1 MVFMNSSFLLL
12 LLLGGQGGM
21 SYSFHLPGKIK
32 RTCCR
37 ISSVEISH
45 RDRGPFVS
53 TRNTDNPGFAWAN
66 SQTNT
71 ALEVS
76 QGATSGDDVSASEG
90 MTKASIFVGVITA
103 AMGYLYGKVLSLC
116 VKTVWHTLPR
126 MLQDKNLNPTYFI
139 TGVCT
144 FGGLLMGILSNALSS
159 STFTVADF
167 VSLFSSS
174 DAKALPSSRV
184 YLLPLLL
191 LSLVT
196 STFGFSVG
204 PEAPMVCAGA
214 LIGASFARYLYG
226 NGEET
231 ATIENQETLAYAG
244 ASGALTAFMGIPIA
258 GSIFALELT
267 SSHAGMNKA
276 GGKRALSSTILSSIA
291 ALVTIQA
298 IFDPFSV
305 VGGHF
310 NYGAV
315 GPLAGRTMIATAIA
329 CGAGGGLLG
338 TVFHVLV
345 GAIKKVSWTTNIGLK
360 SSSTNDNKQNLWQ
373 RPVIVK
379 TIIGLLVGLISSNYP
394 QTLFWGEGSLQTMI
408 SGQHTPFTNTKHGL
422 SQILTSA
429 ARVNPNLPFES
440 ASAAAQVGVAKL
452 VAIALACAGKFP
464 GGIIFPLMFA
474 AAPLAH
480 SISSILSVQSGLVP
494 LIVMCLM
501 ASTQAAVTRTPL
513 ATALILS
520 LTASAKTELSVM
532 LPGMILSSYLGVYF
546 SRLFSKKSYFAY
558 NE

>member
-1 MVFMNSSFLLL
+1 MSS
-12 LLLGGQGGM
+12 
-21 SYSFHLPGKIK
+21 SFHLPGKK
-32 RTCCR
+32 NHSSCR
-37 ISSVEISH
+37 ISSTSGIERSCRDPFTLTAKAGSH
-45 RDRGPFVS
+45 DL
-53 TRNTDNPGFAWAN
+53 TRETSP
-66 SQTNT
+66 TNA
-71 ALEVS
+71 ALKLS
-76 QGATSGDDVSASEG
+76 AGGATATSEG
-90 MTKASIFVGVITA
+90 NAATKGDGIMKASIIVGVITA
-103 AMGYLYGKVLSLC
+103 AVGYLYGKVLSFC
-116 VKTVWHTLPR
+116 VTTMWHTLPR
-126 MLQDKNLNPTYFI
+126 MLQTENFNPTYFI
-139 TGVCT
+139 TGLCT
-144 FGGLLMGILSNALSS
+144 FGGLLMGILSSALSS
-159 STFTVADF
+159 TTFTVADF

-174 DAKALPSSRV
+174 SDSSKSLPSSRV

-214 LIGASFARYLYG
+214 LIGASFARYFYG
-226 NGEET
+226 QNAST
-231 ATIENQETLAYAG
+231 ENQETLAYAG

-267 SSHAGMNKA
+267 SSCAGMNKA
-276 GGKRALSSTILSSIA
+276 GGKRALSSTVMSSIA
-291 ALVTIQA
+291 ALVVIKA
-298 IFDPFSV
+298 ILDPLST

-315 GPLAGRTMIATAIA
+315 GALSGRAMIATAIA

-338 TVFHVLV
+338 TVFHKLV
-345 GAIKKVSWTTNIGLK
+345 GAIKKVAWTTKFGAKNP
-360 SSSTNDNKQNLWQ
+360 STNDNKKNLWQ
-373 RPVIVK
+373 RPIIVK
-379 TIIGLLVGLISSNYP
+379 TIIGLLVGLLSSSYP
-394 QTLFWGEGSLQTMI
+394 QTLFWGEGSLQTVI
-408 SGQHTPFTNTKHGL
+408 SGQHTAFIDTKHGL

-429 ARVNPNLPFES
+429 ARVNPNLPFAS
-440 ASAAAQVGVAKL
+440 AGAAAQVGVAKL

-480 SISSILSVQSGLVP
+480 SISTLLSVQSGLVP

-532 LPGMILSSYLGVYF
+532 LPGMILASYLGVYF
-546 SRLFSKKSYFAY
+546 SSLISKQTYFGY
-558 NE
+558 SD